1 MWRWAIHK
9 SKTNETMKIIDSS
22 CSKIHKHFFSHEL
35 IDVNFLWH
43 CLLRSMLRIFATNTA
58 VLETQFKQTLRA
70 ADRVIYD
77 FSVCAHTHTADL

>member
-1 MWRWAIHK
+1 MWRWTIHK
-9 SKTNETMKIIDSS
+9 SKANQTKRIIDSS
-22 CSKIHKHFFSHEL
+22 GSKIHNHFFLTNSL
-35 IDVNFLWH
+35 TSIFLWH

-77 FSVCAHTHTADL
+77 FCVCAHIHTADL